1 MSTIEE
7 LQEEIRTK
15 DSIITTMREVIKDY
29 KRYTKK
35 YNHVK
40 LSYVKHENERLK
52 ERIKELENQNK

>member
-15 DSIITTMREVIKDY
+15 DSIIETMREVIKDY

-35 YNHVK
+35 FNHMK
-40 LSYVKHENERLK
+40 LSHVKHENERLK